1 MFKLYTDKINTF
13 KCNVTLEGAT
23 ESTSIARLIV
33 EGENH
38 NLMFDGKIKDGI
50 CEVNIG
56 KFKNFD
62 NFKSKGYVRLEVIAD
77 DVYFTP
83 WKSEYKIEQSKN
95 VVIEIIEEKTPSK
108 PLVEVTG
115 IHYHD
120 EDNDTKKVS
129 SNVNGERIYERLI
142 SENINFNKYSSLAS
156 MFKENRKA
164 KTIVRS
170 YINENK
176 ISGETL
182 ESTLKY
188 LVDKF

>member
-1 MFKLYTDKINTF
+1 MMKIMILKKL
-13 KCNVTLEGAT
+13 
-23 ESTSIARLIV
+23 
-33 EGENH
+33 
-38 NLMFDGKIKDGI
+38 
-50 CEVNIG
+50 
-56 KFKNFD
+56 
-62 NFKSKGYVRLEVIAD
+62 
-77 DVYFTP
+77 
-83 WKSEYKIEQSKN
+83 
-95 VVIEIIEEKTPSK
+95 
-108 PLVEVTG
+108 
-115 IHYHD
+115 
-120 EDNDTKKVS
+120 S